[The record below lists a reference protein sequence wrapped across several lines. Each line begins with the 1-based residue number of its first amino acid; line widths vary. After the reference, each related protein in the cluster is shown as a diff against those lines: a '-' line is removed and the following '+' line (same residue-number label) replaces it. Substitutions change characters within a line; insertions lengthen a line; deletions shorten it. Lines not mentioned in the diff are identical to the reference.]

1 MHMPQNEL
9 SESELRNLAAIP
21 YQIISPSSNAPIIGI
36 YQDSMLGS
44 YQFTREDVD
53 FTPRQAM
60 NLLMGYDNID
70 MKELRSKKR
79 ITNFDILSQITPPIS
94 LKYKTKLYEDGED
107 ASVSNNVLEIANG
120 KYLRGQAE
128 KGVFGSGTKGILNRI
143 CNDFG
148 NMACSKYIDDLQQV
162 ITEYMKT
169 SAYSVGISDLISD
182 RKTTEMVLH
191 VISSKMN
198 EVKEI
203 NDKIHLGILEN
214 NSGKTNA
221 QEFEIQVGNVLNN
234 ATSETGK
241 IGVKSLDASNRF
253 VKIVKSGSKGSMLNI
268 SQMISCLGQ
277 QSIDGKRVPYGFDNR
292 TLPHFSKYDDSP
304 EARGF
309 VKNSYISGLTA
320 PELFFHAMGGRMGL
334 IDTAVKSVTW
344 ETPIVLI
351 DENGKPIYTEIGR
364 WIDGKLDASVDAVQ
378 HFDEKNMELLNV
390 NNIYVPTTCED
401 GKVSWEEITAVT
413 RHDPG
418 TKLYEIKTLGGRTV
432 TVTESKSL
440 LIWNKEKKGFY
451 EMLTPEICVGDCVPV
466 TAELCEP
473 PTVLNQICL
482 TDYLSKKDF
491 VFGTDFNKA
500 IQLMNETMQSRNKIP
515 AGWWNENNGTTFQLP
530 YTKKS
535 SLQRTTVRCNNANVK
550 DGCIYP
556 YHAQRIGEA
565 EISETFDLNYE
576 NGVFIGLF
584 LAEGNVN
591 NSSVSITNNNE
602 EIRNFVKSWF
612 SSHNIHCAELQKTN
626 HIGGL
631 TTTVRGY
638 SAVLSQFI
646 NKLVGHGASNKYVHT
661 EAFVANAEYIC
672 GLLSGYFSGDGT
684 VSKNSVE
691 ACSSSKRLIEGI
703 SMLCSRIGVFCKV
716 FQTQLKKN
724 NLGTVNI
731 KPSYRI
737 SIRSQWG
744 KIFAEKI
751 QLIDD
756 NKQGK
761 LVAIKWNATHRN
773 FATHN
778 NVVLD
783 PIVEIVPIGVE
794 NHPKMYDL
802 TIPTTLNFGLAN
814 GLQVRDTSQT
824 GYIQRRLVKGLEDL
838 KVEYDGTV
846 RNNMGKIVQFTYG
859 EDGAE
864 TTRVENQSIP
874 LVNMSIEDIYMYY
887 DLIGLN
893 DGENQ
898 DLLQIYSSDAVKRF
912 RKQRD
917 ETKKMCMKRI
927 DTMIVYR
934 DELVDKVFKFKN
946 ENSLKAP
953 IAFQHIIQ
961 NIQGQLNLTSN
972 NHVDITPMEF
982 IEVCDATFAKLN
994 KMFNVTRLFEIL
1006 FYFNLSPKE
1015 ILIKKRFNK
1024 QAVTVLME
1032 HIVLNYKKSIVHPGE
1047 MVGVIAGQSIG
1058 EPTTQL
1064 TLNSFVYETE
1074 ILVRNSAG
1082 EIKCVQIGD
1091 FTKWGIASSRK
1102 LDYMEDKD
1110 TTYAELSEYYEVPS
1124 ATEDGETVWRRIEA
1138 VTKHPVINEDGTNTM
1153 LKVTT
1158 KGCRELIATKAKSFL
1173 KLVDGKIV
1181 GIEGK
1186 DLNVGDYLP
1195 VSKKALV
1202 YEDKTHLDLRTIL
1215 PPSKYIYGS
1224 EMLKAKSVVNEHQ
1237 WWMKHSDKSFVLPY
1251 GRSDSAYKALT
1262 STSDKV
1268 VYEPGYVYT
1277 KTNSICNYKIPEL
1290 LDLDYDFGY
1299 LIGAYCAEGCMT
1311 KHQISIANNDDEY
1324 LKRIENWCA
1333 KHNLTTKIYI
1343 HKDKIQ
1349 EGWTSQD
1356 IRIYSTVLC
1365 RIVEN
1370 LCGKLSHN
1378 KYVSDKI
1385 IFSNRECVMGF
1396 LDAYIGGDGCVK
1408 MNKGKIEN
1416 IEVSSV
1422 SHKLLT
1428 GVQLMLKNLGVISK
1442 IHKPRKVESNNR
1454 GSLDIKQGYLLTVCN
1469 GQCIQ
1474 LAQMLNLPIQS
1485 KRDRIAQLLEQSFKY
1500 DYCKADLTIPNEVNG
1515 EIVME
1520 LRDGRCADLEFDKIV
1535 SIEEVSNTT
1544 EYAYDL
1550 TVEDTRNFDCMN
1562 GLCVRDTFH
1571 LSGVATKSNVTR
1583 GVPRIEEILRLTRN
1597 PDKPSA
1603 TVFLKP
1609 VDQYDKDRATNYCNM
1624 IQHTKLVDVVKSVEI
1639 CFDPDDKNTKLL
1651 QDKDLIEQ
1659 YYEFEKLIEDCNT
1672 DSEGGEAPK
1681 SKWIIRIEIDP
1692 ETLLDK
1698 NITMDD
1704 VHYAIKQTHGTD
1716 VNCIFS
1722 DMNSGNLVFR
1732 IRLNSAIFNKGKKK
1746 GAVEPLDQSDAIY
1759 LLKNFQDN
1767 ILNNIVLR
1775 GVNGI
1780 TNVNPRQLKNM
1791 VVKEDSKYVS
1801 KDTWI
1806 LDTTGSNL
1814 MDLFA
1819 LDFIDYTRT
1828 YSNDIREMYDCL
1840 GIEAA
1845 RQNIL
1850 NEFNEVMEA
1859 SDAYVNY
1866 HHLSILCDRMT
1877 VKAELVPMFRSGI
1890 MNDDIGPISKGTYEM
1905 HTEVFLDAS
1914 RHGDFDQMRGVSA
1927 NVMCGQPGYYG
1938 TNSFS
1943 LLLDLK
1949 AMEMIKDVDVAEERN
1964 INEHFA
1970 NIQKEDV
1977 KCDMKKIN
1985 IDNNVVNI
1993 QRQDVDAC
2001 GDDGYELF

>member
-1 MHMPQNEL
+1 MPQNEL

-44 YQFTREDVD
+44 YLFTQKDIE
-53 FTPRQAM
+53 FSPRQAM
-60 NLLMGYDNID
+60 NLLMGYSNVD
-70 MKELRSKKR
+70 MKKLSEKAS
-79 ITNFDILSQITPPIS
+79 ITSFDILSQITPPIS
-94 LKYKTKLYEDGED
+94 LKYKTKLFEDGED
-107 ASVSNNVLEIANG
+107 STTSNNILEITDG
-120 KYLRGQAE
+120 KYIRGQAD

-148 NMACSKYIDDLQQV
+148 NMACSNYIDDLQQV

-169 SAYSVGISDLISD
+169 NAYSVGISDLISD
-182 RKTTEMVLH
+182 RETTEKVSH
-191 VISSKMN
+191 VILSKMGD
-198 EVKEI
+198 VKDI
-203 NDKIHLGILEN
+203 IDKVHLGILEN

-234 ATSETGK
+234 AASETGK
-241 IGVKSLDASNRF
+241 IGIKSLDASNRF

-277 QSIDGKRVPYGFDNR
+277 QSIDGKRVPYGFDSR

-334 IDTAVKSVTW
+334 IDTAVK
-344 ETPIVLI
+344 
-351 DENGKPIYTEIGR
+351 
-364 WIDGKLDASVDAVQ
+364 
-378 HFDEKNMELLNV
+378 
-390 NNIYVPTTCED
+390 
-401 GKVSWEEITAVT
+401 
-413 RHDPG
+413 
-418 TKLYEIKTLGGRTV
+418 
-432 TVTESKSL
+432 
-440 LIWNKEKKGFY
+440 
-451 EMLTPEICVGDCVPV
+451 
-466 TAELCEP
+466 
-473 PTVLNQICL
+473 
-482 TDYLSKKDF
+482 
-491 VFGTDFNKA
+491 
-500 IQLMNETMQSRNKIP
+500 
-515 AGWWNENNGTTFQLP
+515 
-530 YTKKS
+530 
-535 SLQRTTVRCNNANVK
+535 
-550 DGCIYP
+550 
-556 YHAQRIGEA
+556 
-565 EISETFDLNYE
+565 
-576 NGVFIGLF
+576 
-584 LAEGNVN
+584 
-591 NSSVSITNNNE
+591 
-602 EIRNFVKSWF
+602 
-612 SSHNIHCAELQKTN
+612 
-626 HIGGL
+626 
-631 TTTVRGY
+631 
-638 SAVLSQFI
+638 
-646 NKLVGHGASNKYVHT
+646 
-661 EAFVANAEYIC
+661 
-672 GLLSGYFSGDGT
+672 
-684 VSKNSVE
+684 
-691 ACSSSKRLIEGI
+691 
-703 SMLCSRIGVFCKV
+703 
-716 FQTQLKKN
+716 
-724 NLGTVNI
+724 
-731 KPSYRI
+731 
-737 SIRSQWG
+737 
-744 KIFAEKI
+744 
-751 QLIDD
+751 
-756 NKQGK
+756 
-761 LVAIKWNATHRN
+761 
-773 FATHN
+773 
-778 NVVLD
+778 
-783 PIVEIVPIGVE
+783 
-794 NHPKMYDL
+794 
-802 TIPTTLNFGLAN
+802 
-814 GLQVRDTSQT
+814 TSTT

-846 RNNMGKIVQFTYG
+846 RNNMGKIIQFLYG

-864 TTRVENQSIP
+864 TTRIENQNID
-874 LVNMSIEDIYMYY
+874 LVTMSVEDIYMYY
-887 DLIGLN
+887 DLVGIN
-893 DGENQ
+893 DGKNK
-898 DLLQIYSSDAVKRF
+898 DLLQIYTADTVKRF
-912 RKQRD
+912 KTQQE
-917 ETKKMCMKRI
+917 ETKSLCKKRI
-927 DTMIVYR
+927 QTLIDYR
-934 DELVDKVFKFKN
+934 DEMVEKVFRFKD
-946 ENSLKAP
+946 EKTIKAP

-961 NIQGQLNLTSN
+961 NIQGQMNLSSN
-972 NHVDITPMEF
+972 SAVDITPLEF
-982 IEVCDATFAKLN
+982 INVCDETFAKLN

-1024 QAVTVLME
+1024 SAVTLLME
-1032 HIVLNYKKSIVHPGE
+1032 QIILNYKKSIVHPGE

-1058 EPTTQL
+1058 EPTTQM

-1074 ILVRNSAG
+1074 ILVRNSVG

-1091 FTKWGIASSRK
+1091 FTKWGITTSRK

-1110 TTYAELSEYYEVPS
+1110 TTYAELSEYYEVPT

-1186 DLNVGDYLP
+1186 DLKVGDYLP
-1195 VSKKALV
+1195 VSKKALDYV
-1202 YEDKTHLDLRTIL
+1202 EKTKLDLRSIL
-1215 PPSKYIYGS
+1215 SPSQYIYGS
-1224 EMLKAKSVVNEHQ
+1224 EMIKAKSVVNEHQ
-1237 WWMKHSDKSFVLPY
+1237 WWMKHSGKSFVLPY
-1251 GRSDSAYKALT
+1251 TRSDSAYKALT
-1262 STSDKV
+1262 NPSDKV
-1268 VYEPGYVYT
+1268 VYTPGNVYT
-1277 KTNSICNYKIPEL
+1277 KTNSICNYNIPEQ

-1324 LKRIENWCA
+1324 LKRIEEWCER
-1333 KHNLTTKIYI
+1333 HNLTTKVYI
-1343 HKDKIQ
+1343 HKNKIQ

-1356 IRIYSTVLC
+1356 IRIYSTILC
-1365 RIVEN
+1365 NIINN
-1370 LCGKLSHN
+1370 LCGTLSHN

-1385 IFSNRECVMGF
+1385 IFSNRECVLGF

-1442 IHKPRKVESNNR
+1442 IHKPKKVESNNR
-1454 GSLDIKQGYLLTVCN
+1454 GSTDIKQGYLLTVCN
-1469 GQCIQ
+1469 GQSIQ
-1474 LAQMLNLPIQS
+1474 LAQMLNLPVQS

-1603 TVFLKP
+1603 TIFLKP
-1609 VDQYDKDRATNYCNM
+1609 VDQYEKDRAANYCNM

-1639 CFDPDDKNTKLL
+1639 CFDPDDKDTKIF

-1659 YYEFEKLIEDCNT
+1659 YYEFEEMIEDCNK
-1672 DSEGGEAPK
+1672 DSEGTELPK
-1681 SKWIIRIEIDP
+1681 SKWLIRIEIDA
-1692 ETLLDK
+1692 ETLLEK

-1704 VHYAIKQTHGTD
+1704 IHYAINQSND
-1716 VNCIFS
+1716 DINCIFS
-1722 DMNSGNLVFR
+1722 DMNSKNLVFR
-1732 IRLNSAIFNKGKKK
+1732 IRLNSSVFLKGKKK
-1746 GAVEPLDQSDAIY
+1746 GFAETLDQSDHIY

-1767 ILNNIVLR
+1767 LLNNIVLR

-1780 TNVNPRQLKNM
+1780 TNVNPRMLKNI

-1806 LDTTGSNL
+1806 LDTTGTNL
-1814 MDLFA
+1814 LDLFA

-1850 NEFNEVMEA
+1850 NEFNEVMET

-1877 VKAELVPMFRSGI
+1877 VKSELVPMFRSGI

-1914 RHGDFDQMRGVSA
+1914 RHADFDQMRGVSA

-1938 TNSFS
+1938 TNAFN
-1943 LLLDLK
+1943 LLLDMK
-1949 AMEMIKDVDVAEERN
+1949 KMEN
-1964 INEHFA
+1964 INDMEVV
-1970 NIQKEDV
+1970 KEDNINKHFEKSASEEE
-1977 KCDMKKIN
+1977 KCDIKN
-1985 IDNNVVNI
+1985 IEVDNNVENI
-1993 QRQDVDAC
+1993 QATEIGGC
-2001 GDDGYELF
+2001 DDGYELF

>member
-334 IDTAVKSVTW
+334 IDTAVK
-344 ETPIVLI
+344 
-351 DENGKPIYTEIGR
+351 
-364 WIDGKLDASVDAVQ
+364 
-378 HFDEKNMELLNV
+378 
-390 NNIYVPTTCED
+390 
-401 GKVSWEEITAVT
+401 
-413 RHDPG
+413 
-418 TKLYEIKTLGGRTV
+418 
-432 TVTESKSL
+432 
-440 LIWNKEKKGFY
+440 
-451 EMLTPEICVGDCVPV
+451 
-466 TAELCEP
+466 
-473 PTVLNQICL
+473 
-482 TDYLSKKDF
+482 
-491 VFGTDFNKA
+491 
-500 IQLMNETMQSRNKIP
+500 
-515 AGWWNENNGTTFQLP
+515 
-530 YTKKS
+530 
-535 SLQRTTVRCNNANVK
+535 
-550 DGCIYP
+550 
-556 YHAQRIGEA
+556 
-565 EISETFDLNYE
+565 
-576 NGVFIGLF
+576 
-584 LAEGNVN
+584 
-591 NSSVSITNNNE
+591 
-602 EIRNFVKSWF
+602 
-612 SSHNIHCAELQKTN
+612 
-626 HIGGL
+626 
-631 TTTVRGY
+631 
-638 SAVLSQFI
+638 
-646 NKLVGHGASNKYVHT
+646 
-661 EAFVANAEYIC
+661 
-672 GLLSGYFSGDGT
+672 
-684 VSKNSVE
+684 
-691 ACSSSKRLIEGI
+691 
-703 SMLCSRIGVFCKV
+703 
-716 FQTQLKKN
+716 
-724 NLGTVNI
+724 
-731 KPSYRI
+731 
-737 SIRSQWG
+737 
-744 KIFAEKI
+744 
-751 QLIDD
+751 
-756 NKQGK
+756 
-761 LVAIKWNATHRN
+761 
-773 FATHN
+773 
-778 NVVLD
+778 
-783 PIVEIVPIGVE
+783 
-794 NHPKMYDL
+794 
-802 TIPTTLNFGLAN
+802 
-814 GLQVRDTSQT
+814 TSQT

-874 LVNMSIEDIYMYY
+874 LVNMSVEDIYMYY

-898 DLLQIYSSDAVKRF
+898 ELLQIYSSDAVKRF

-927 DTMIVYR
+927 DTMIEYR

-946 ENSLKAP
+946 ENTLKAP

-972 NHVDITPMEF
+972 NHVDITPLEF
-982 IEVCDATFAKLN
+982 IGVCDATFAKLN
-994 KMFNVTRLFEIL
+994 KMFNVTKLFEIL

-1015 ILIKKRFNK
+1015 ILIKKRFNQ

-1195 VSKKALV
+1195 VSKKALT
-1202 YEDKTHLDLRTIL
+1202 YTEKTYDINSESKTI
-1215 PPSKYIYGS
+1215 
-1224 EMLKAKSVVNEHQ
+1224 
-1237 WWMKHSDKSFVLPY
+1237 
-1251 GRSDSAYKALT
+1251 
-1262 STSDKV
+1262 
-1268 VYEPGYVYT
+1268 
-1277 KTNSICNYKIPEL
+1277 
-1290 LDLDYDFGY
+1290 DLDYNFGY
-1299 LIGAYCAEGCMT
+1299 NSGARCATINEEVSN
-1311 KHQISIANNDDEY
+1311 QI
-1324 LKRIENWCA
+1324 
-1333 KHNLTTKIYI
+1333 
-1343 HKDKIQ
+1343 
-1349 EGWTSQD
+1349 
-1356 IRIYSTVLC
+1356 V
-1365 RIVEN
+1365 
-1370 LCGKLSHN
+1370 
-1378 KYVSDKI
+1378 
-1385 IFSNRECVMGF
+1385 FSNYQCILGF
-1396 LDAYIGGDGCVK
+1396 LDAFIDGNSRV
-1408 MNKGKIEN
+1408 NIIEN
-1416 IEVSSV
+1416 YIEISSV

-1428 GVQLMLKNLGVISK
+1428 SVQLMMKNLGVISQMYCN
-1442 IHKPRKVESNNR
+1442 STN
-1454 GSLDIKQGYLLTVCN
+1454 DYTLTVCN
-1469 GQCIQ
+1469 GQSNK
-1474 LAQMLNLPIQS
+1474 LAQML
-1485 KRDRIAQLLEQSFKY
+1485 KTKHAQLLGQSFKY

-1814 MDLFA
+1814 IDLFA

-1890 MNDDIGPISKGTYEM
+1890 MNDDIGTISKGTYEM

-1949 AMEMIKDVDVAEERN
+1949 AMEMIKDVDVAEEHS
-1964 INEHFA
+1964 ISEHFA

-1977 KCDMKKIN
+1977 KCDIKKIN

>member
-1 MHMPQNEL
+1 MPQNEL

-334 IDTAVKSVTW
+334 IDTAVK
-344 ETPIVLI
+344 
-351 DENGKPIYTEIGR
+351 
-364 WIDGKLDASVDAVQ
+364 
-378 HFDEKNMELLNV
+378 
-390 NNIYVPTTCED
+390 
-401 GKVSWEEITAVT
+401 
-413 RHDPG
+413 
-418 TKLYEIKTLGGRTV
+418 
-432 TVTESKSL
+432 
-440 LIWNKEKKGFY
+440 
-451 EMLTPEICVGDCVPV
+451 
-466 TAELCEP
+466 
-473 PTVLNQICL
+473 
-482 TDYLSKKDF
+482 
-491 VFGTDFNKA
+491 
-500 IQLMNETMQSRNKIP
+500 
-515 AGWWNENNGTTFQLP
+515 
-530 YTKKS
+530 
-535 SLQRTTVRCNNANVK
+535 
-550 DGCIYP
+550 
-556 YHAQRIGEA
+556 
-565 EISETFDLNYE
+565 
-576 NGVFIGLF
+576 
-584 LAEGNVN
+584 
-591 NSSVSITNNNE
+591 
-602 EIRNFVKSWF
+602 
-612 SSHNIHCAELQKTN
+612 
-626 HIGGL
+626 
-631 TTTVRGY
+631 
-638 SAVLSQFI
+638 
-646 NKLVGHGASNKYVHT
+646 
-661 EAFVANAEYIC
+661 
-672 GLLSGYFSGDGT
+672 
-684 VSKNSVE
+684 
-691 ACSSSKRLIEGI
+691 
-703 SMLCSRIGVFCKV
+703 
-716 FQTQLKKN
+716 
-724 NLGTVNI
+724 
-731 KPSYRI
+731 
-737 SIRSQWG
+737 
-744 KIFAEKI
+744 
-751 QLIDD
+751 
-756 NKQGK
+756 
-761 LVAIKWNATHRN
+761 
-773 FATHN
+773 
-778 NVVLD
+778 
-783 PIVEIVPIGVE
+783 
-794 NHPKMYDL
+794 
-802 TIPTTLNFGLAN
+802 
-814 GLQVRDTSQT
+814 TSQT

-874 LVNMSIEDIYMYY
+874 LVNMSVEDIYMYY

-1074 ILVRNSAG
+1074 ILVRNTAG

-1195 VSKKALV
+1195 VSKKALA
-1202 YEDKTHLDLRTIL
+1202 YTEKAHLDLRTIL

-1262 STSDKV
+1262 SSSDKV
-1268 VYEPGYVYT
+1268 VYKPGYVYT

-1290 LDLDYDFGY
+1290 IDLDYDFGY

-1333 KHNLTTKIYI
+1333 KHNLTTKVYI

-1365 RIVEN
+1365 RIVED

-1428 GVQLMLKNLGVISK
+1428 GVQLMLKNHGVISK
-1442 IHKPRKVESNNR
+1442 IHKPKKVESNNR

-1474 LAQMLNLPIQS
+1474 LAQMLNLPIES
-1485 KRDRIAQLLEQSFKY
+1485 KRERISQLLGQSFKY

-1659 YYEFEKLIEDCNT
+1659 YYEFEKLIEECNT

-1949 AMEMIKDVDVAEERN
+1949 AMETIKDVDVAEERN

-1985 IDNNVVNI
+1985 IDNNVTNI

>member
-1 MHMPQNEL
+1 MIDYGRHSETERVLVHNDGLINQSELKIQSGHCRNAVELPFDGDEMNMHMPQNEL
-9 SESELRNLAAIP
+9 SETELRHLAAIP

-44 YQFTREDVD
+44 YQFTREGVE

-60 NLLMGYDNID
+60 NLLMGYTNVD
-70 MKELRSKKR
+70 MKDLKGKNK

-94 LKYKTKLYEDGED
+94 LKYKTKLFEDGED
-107 ASVSNNVLEIANG
+107 ASVSNNVLEITNG
-120 KYLRGQAE
+120 KYIRGQAD
-128 KGVFGSGTKGILNRI
+128 KGVFASGTKGILNRV

-148 NMACSKYIDDLQQV
+148 NMACSNYIDDLQQV

-169 SAYSVGISDLISD
+169 SAYSVGISDLMSNQ
-182 RKTTEMVLH
+182 KTTEKVLQ

-198 EVKEI
+198 DVKEI
-203 NDKIHLGILEN
+203 TDKVHLGILEN

-221 QEFEIQVGNVLNN
+221 QEFEIQVGNILND
-234 ATSETGK
+234 ATSQTGK
-241 IGVKSLDASNRF
+241 IGVKSLDANNRF
-253 VKIVKSGSKGSMLNI
+253 VTIVKSGSKGSMLNI

-292 TLPHFSKYDDSP
+292 TLPHFKKYDDSP

-334 IDTAVKSVTW
+334 IDTAVK
-344 ETPIVLI
+344 
-351 DENGKPIYTEIGR
+351 
-364 WIDGKLDASVDAVQ
+364 
-378 HFDEKNMELLNV
+378 
-390 NNIYVPTTCED
+390 
-401 GKVSWEEITAVT
+401 
-413 RHDPG
+413 
-418 TKLYEIKTLGGRTV
+418 
-432 TVTESKSL
+432 
-440 LIWNKEKKGFY
+440 
-451 EMLTPEICVGDCVPV
+451 
-466 TAELCEP
+466 
-473 PTVLNQICL
+473 
-482 TDYLSKKDF
+482 
-491 VFGTDFNKA
+491 
-500 IQLMNETMQSRNKIP
+500 
-515 AGWWNENNGTTFQLP
+515 
-530 YTKKS
+530 
-535 SLQRTTVRCNNANVK
+535 
-550 DGCIYP
+550 
-556 YHAQRIGEA
+556 
-565 EISETFDLNYE
+565 
-576 NGVFIGLF
+576 
-584 LAEGNVN
+584 
-591 NSSVSITNNNE
+591 
-602 EIRNFVKSWF
+602 
-612 SSHNIHCAELQKTN
+612 
-626 HIGGL
+626 
-631 TTTVRGY
+631 
-638 SAVLSQFI
+638 
-646 NKLVGHGASNKYVHT
+646 
-661 EAFVANAEYIC
+661 
-672 GLLSGYFSGDGT
+672 
-684 VSKNSVE
+684 
-691 ACSSSKRLIEGI
+691 
-703 SMLCSRIGVFCKV
+703 
-716 FQTQLKKN
+716 
-724 NLGTVNI
+724 
-731 KPSYRI
+731 
-737 SIRSQWG
+737 
-744 KIFAEKI
+744 
-751 QLIDD
+751 
-756 NKQGK
+756 
-761 LVAIKWNATHRN
+761 
-773 FATHN
+773 
-778 NVVLD
+778 
-783 PIVEIVPIGVE
+783 
-794 NHPKMYDL
+794 
-802 TIPTTLNFGLAN
+802 
-814 GLQVRDTSQT
+814 TSQT

-846 RNNMGKIVQFTYG
+846 RNNMGKIVQFVYG
-859 EDGAE
+859 DDGVD

-887 DLIGLN
+887 DLIGIN
-893 DGENQ
+893 EGENKE
-898 DLLQIYSSDAVKRF
+898 LLNIYTKETIRRIKAQLAETKTMC
-912 RKQRD
+912 KNNIETLIKNRD
-917 ETKKMCMKRI
+917 E
-927 DTMIVYR
+927 IV
-934 DELVDKVFKFKN
+934 EKVFKYKN
-946 ENSLKAP
+946 EDGVKAP
-953 IAFQHIIQ
+953 IAFQYIIQ
-961 NIQGQLNLTSN
+961 NIQGQLNLLPTSA
-972 NHVDITPMEF
+972 VDITPMEF
-982 IEVCDATFAKLN
+982 FEMCNETMNKL
-994 KMFNVTRLFEIL
+994 KLMFKPTRMFEIM
-1006 FYFNLSPKE
+1006 FQYYLSPKE
-1015 ILIKKRFNK
+1015 ILIKKRFNRT
-1024 QAVTVLME
+1024 AVALLME
-1032 HIVLNYKKSIVHPGE
+1032 NIILTYKKSVVHPGE

-1186 DLNVGDYLP
+1186 DLKVGDYLP

-1202 YEDKTHLDLRTIL
+1202 YTEKTHLDLRTIL
-1215 PPSKYIYGS
+1215 APSKYIYGS
-1224 EMLKAKSVVNEHQ
+1224 EMLKAKSVVNEYQ

-1251 GRSDSAYKALT
+1251 SRSDSAYKALT
-1262 STSDKV
+1262 NPSDKV

-1343 HKDKIQ
+1343 NKDKIQ
-1349 EGWTSQD
+1349 DGWTSQD

-1365 RIVEN
+1365 NIIEN

-1408 MNKGKIEN
+1408 LNKGKIES

-1428 GVQLMLKNLGVISK
+1428 GVQLMLKNHGVISK
-1442 IHKPRKVESNNR
+1442 IHKPKKIESNNR
-1454 GSLDIKQGYLLTVCN
+1454 GSLDIKQCYLLTVRN
-1469 GQCIQ
+1469 GQSIQ

-1485 KRDRIAQLLEQSFKY
+1485 KRNRIFQLLEQTFKY
-1500 DYCKADLTIPNEVNG
+1500 DYCKSDLKIPNEVNG
-1515 EIVME
+1515 EIIME
-1520 LRDGRCADLEFDKIV
+1520 LRDGRCEDLEFDKIV

-1544 EYAYDL
+1544 DYAYDL

-1571 LSGVATKSNVTR
+1571 LAGVATKSNVTR

-1603 TVFLKP
+1603 TVYLKP
-1609 VDQYDKDRATNYCNM
+1609 IDQHDKDKATNYCNM
-1624 IQHTKLVDVVKSVEI
+1624 IQHTKLIDVVKSVEI
-1639 CFDPDDKNTKLL
+1639 CFDPNDKNTKIIKD
-1651 QDKDLIEQ
+1651 QDLISQFYDFE
-1659 YYEFEKLIEDCNT
+1659 EFIGECGEGKA
-1672 DSEGGEAPK
+1672 SEVPK
-1681 SKWIIRIEIDP
+1681 SKWIVRMEIDT
-1692 ETLLDK
+1692 ESLLDK

-1704 VHYAIKQTHGTD
+1704 IHYAISASHGND
-1716 VNCIFS
+1716 VSCVFS
-1722 DMNSGNLVFR
+1722 DMNSSNLVFR
-1732 IRLNSAIFNKGKKK
+1732 IRINASVFNKGKKK
-1746 GAVEPLDQSDAIY
+1746 GVTESLDQSDEIY

-1767 ILNNIVLR
+1767 LLNNIVLR

-1780 TNVNPRQLKNM
+1780 TNVNPRMLKDM
-1791 VVKEDSKYVS
+1791 LVKEDSKFVR
-1801 KDTWI
+1801 KDMWV
-1806 LDTTGSNL
+1806 LDTVGTNL
-1814 MDLFA
+1814 QDLFM
-1819 LDFIDYTRT
+1819 LDFIDYART
-1828 YSNDIREMYDCL
+1828 YSNDIREIYNTL
-1840 GIEAA
+1840 GIEAT

-1877 VKAELVPMFRSGI
+1877 VKADLVPMFRSGI

-1905 HTEVFLDAS
+1905 HTEMFLDAS

-1927 NVMCGQPGYYG
+1927 NVMCGQTGFYG
-1938 TNSFS
+1938 TSAFS
-1943 LLLDLK
+1943 LLLDMN
-1949 AMEMIKDVDVAEERN
+1949 AIKELDDSEVVDEDLRKN
-1964 INEHFA
+1964 IDEHFVVA
-1970 NIQKEDV
+1970 NEDT

-1985 IDNNVVNI
+1985 IDNNVKNLKAT
-1993 QRQDVDAC
+1993 DMGDCNDA
-2001 GDDGYELF
+2001 YSLF

>member
-44 YQFTREDVD
+44 YLFTQQDVD

-60 NLLMGYDNID
+60 NLLMGYNNVD
-70 MKELRSKKR
+70 MKEFQNKKR
-79 ITNFDILSQITPPIS
+79 ISSFDILSQITPPIS
-94 LKYKTKLYEDGED
+94 LKYKTKLFDDKED
-107 ASVSNNVLEIANG
+107 ASISNNVLEITNG
-120 KYLRGQAE
+120 KYLRGQAD
-128 KGVFGSGTKGILNRI
+128 KGVFGSGTKGVLNRI

-148 NMACSKYIDDLQQV
+148 NMACSNYIDDLQQV

-169 SAYSVGISDLISD
+169 HAYSVGISDLISD
-182 RKTTEMVLH
+182 RKTTEKVLH
-191 VISSKMN
+191 VISTKMN

-203 NDKIHLGILEN
+203 MDRLHLGILEN

-221 QEFEIQVGNVLNN
+221 QEFELQVGNVLNN
-234 ATSETGK
+234 ATSETGN
-241 IGVKSLDASNRF
+241 IGVKSLDPSNRF

-334 IDTAVKSVTW
+334 IDTAVK
-344 ETPIVLI
+344 
-351 DENGKPIYTEIGR
+351 
-364 WIDGKLDASVDAVQ
+364 
-378 HFDEKNMELLNV
+378 
-390 NNIYVPTTCED
+390 
-401 GKVSWEEITAVT
+401 
-413 RHDPG
+413 
-418 TKLYEIKTLGGRTV
+418 
-432 TVTESKSL
+432 
-440 LIWNKEKKGFY
+440 
-451 EMLTPEICVGDCVPV
+451 
-466 TAELCEP
+466 
-473 PTVLNQICL
+473 
-482 TDYLSKKDF
+482 
-491 VFGTDFNKA
+491 
-500 IQLMNETMQSRNKIP
+500 
-515 AGWWNENNGTTFQLP
+515 
-530 YTKKS
+530 
-535 SLQRTTVRCNNANVK
+535 
-550 DGCIYP
+550 
-556 YHAQRIGEA
+556 
-565 EISETFDLNYE
+565 
-576 NGVFIGLF
+576 
-584 LAEGNVN
+584 
-591 NSSVSITNNNE
+591 
-602 EIRNFVKSWF
+602 
-612 SSHNIHCAELQKTN
+612 
-626 HIGGL
+626 
-631 TTTVRGY
+631 
-638 SAVLSQFI
+638 
-646 NKLVGHGASNKYVHT
+646 
-661 EAFVANAEYIC
+661 
-672 GLLSGYFSGDGT
+672 
-684 VSKNSVE
+684 
-691 ACSSSKRLIEGI
+691 
-703 SMLCSRIGVFCKV
+703 
-716 FQTQLKKN
+716 
-724 NLGTVNI
+724 
-731 KPSYRI
+731 
-737 SIRSQWG
+737 
-744 KIFAEKI
+744 
-751 QLIDD
+751 
-756 NKQGK
+756 
-761 LVAIKWNATHRN
+761 
-773 FATHN
+773 
-778 NVVLD
+778 
-783 PIVEIVPIGVE
+783 
-794 NHPKMYDL
+794 
-802 TIPTTLNFGLAN
+802 
-814 GLQVRDTSQT
+814 TSTT

-859 EDGAE
+859 DDGAE
-864 TTRVENQSIP
+864 TTRVENQNIP

-887 DLIGLN
+887 DLVGIN
-893 DGENQ
+893 DGENK
-898 DLLQIYSSDAVKRF
+898 DLLQIYTTDAAKRF
-912 RKQRD
+912 RKQR
-917 ETKKMCMKRI
+917 ENTKRMCMERI
-927 DTMIVYR
+927 KTMIDYR

-946 ENSLKAP
+946 ENTIKSP

-972 NHVDITPMEF
+972 NAVDITPQEF
-982 IEVCDATFAKLN
+982 IEICDTTLAKLK
-994 KMFNVTRLFEIL
+994 KMFPDVTRLFEIL

-1015 ILIKKRFNK
+1015 ILIKKRFNQ
-1024 QAVTVLME
+1024 QAISILME
-1032 HIVLNYKKSIVHPGE
+1032 QIVMNYKKSIVHPGE

-1074 ILVRNSAG
+1074 ILVKNSAG

-1091 FTKWGIASSRK
+1091 FTKCGIASSRK
-1102 LDYMEDKD
+1102 LDYMEHKD
-1110 TTYAELSEYYEVPS
+1110 TTYAELSEYYEVPT

-1173 KLVDGKIV
+1173 KLVEGKII

-1186 DLNVGDYLP
+1186 DLKVGDYLP

-1202 YEDKTHLDLRTIL
+1202 YAEKRQLDLQSIL

-1224 EMLKAKSVVNEHQ
+1224 EMMKAKSVVNEHQ
-1237 WWMKHSDKSFVLPY
+1237 WWMKHSGKTFVLPY

-1262 STSDKV
+1262 CPSEKV

-1277 KTNSICNYKIPEL
+1277 KTNSICNYKIPDMI
-1290 LDLDYDFGY
+1290 DLDYDFGY
-1299 LIGAYCAEGCMT
+1299 LVGAYCAEGCMT
-1311 KHQISIANNDDEY
+1311 KHQISISNNDDEY
-1324 LKRIENWCA
+1324 LKRIEDWCV
-1333 KHNLTTKIYI
+1333 KHNLTTKIYLN
-1343 HKDKIQ
+1343 KNKIQ

-1365 RIVEN
+1365 NIIEN

-1378 KYVSDKI
+1378 KFVSDKI
-1385 IFSNRECVMGF
+1385 VFSNRECILGF

-1422 SHKLLT
+1422 SHKMLT
-1428 GVQLMLKNLGVISK
+1428 SVQLMLKNLGVISK
-1442 IHKPRKVESNNR
+1442 IHKPKKVESNNR

-1469 GQCIQ
+1469 RQSIQ
-1474 LAQMLNLPIQS
+1474 LAQMLNLPVQS

-1500 DYCKADLTIPNEVNG
+1500 DYCKSDLKIPNEING

-1520 LRDGRCADLEFDKIV
+1520 LRDGRCPDLEFDKII

-1609 VDQYDKDRATNYCNM
+1609 VDQYDKDKATNYCNM
-1624 IQHTKLVDVVKSVEI
+1624 IQHTKLIDVVKSVEI
-1639 CFDPDDKNTKLL
+1639 CFDPDDKNTKIV
-1651 QDKDLIEQ
+1651 QDQPLIEQ
-1659 YYEFEKLIEDCNT
+1659 FYEFEKIIDDCNI
-1672 DSEGGEAPK
+1672 DAVEAESKTQK
-1681 SKWIIRIEIDP
+1681 SKWIIRIEIDA
-1692 ETLLDK
+1692 ESLLDK

-1704 VHYAIKQTHGTD
+1704 IHFAIKNAHGSDIT
-1716 VNCIFS
+1716 CIFS
-1722 DMNSGNLVFR
+1722 DMNSSNLVFR
-1732 IRLNSAIFNKGKKK
+1732 IRSNSEMFKK
-1746 GAVEPLDQSDAIY
+1746 GSKVQSLDQSDQIY
-1759 LLKNFQDN
+1759 LLKNFQDS

-1791 VVKEDSKYVS
+1791 VVKEDSKFVS
-1801 KDTWI
+1801 KETWI

-1828 YSNDIREMYDCL
+1828 YSNDIREVYNCL

-1905 HTEVFLDAS
+1905 HTEMFLDAS

-1949 AMEMIKDVDVAEERN
+1949 AMDNVADIEVAEDTD
-1964 INEHFA
+1964 INKQLEKDDA
-1970 NIQKEDV
+1970 A
-1977 KCDMKKIN
+1977 KCDMKKIQ
-1985 IDNNVVNI
+1985 IDNNVTNI
-1993 QRQDVDAC
+1993 KVQDVGAC
-2001 GDDGYELF
+2001 EDDYELF

>member
-1 MHMPQNEL
+1 MNMHMPQNEL

-334 IDTAVKSVTW
+334 IDTAVK
-344 ETPIVLI
+344 
-351 DENGKPIYTEIGR
+351 
-364 WIDGKLDASVDAVQ
+364 
-378 HFDEKNMELLNV
+378 
-390 NNIYVPTTCED
+390 
-401 GKVSWEEITAVT
+401 
-413 RHDPG
+413 
-418 TKLYEIKTLGGRTV
+418 
-432 TVTESKSL
+432 
-440 LIWNKEKKGFY
+440 
-451 EMLTPEICVGDCVPV
+451 
-466 TAELCEP
+466 
-473 PTVLNQICL
+473 
-482 TDYLSKKDF
+482 
-491 VFGTDFNKA
+491 
-500 IQLMNETMQSRNKIP
+500 
-515 AGWWNENNGTTFQLP
+515 
-530 YTKKS
+530 
-535 SLQRTTVRCNNANVK
+535 
-550 DGCIYP
+550 
-556 YHAQRIGEA
+556 
-565 EISETFDLNYE
+565 
-576 NGVFIGLF
+576 
-584 LAEGNVN
+584 
-591 NSSVSITNNNE
+591 
-602 EIRNFVKSWF
+602 
-612 SSHNIHCAELQKTN
+612 
-626 HIGGL
+626 
-631 TTTVRGY
+631 
-638 SAVLSQFI
+638 
-646 NKLVGHGASNKYVHT
+646 
-661 EAFVANAEYIC
+661 
-672 GLLSGYFSGDGT
+672 
-684 VSKNSVE
+684 
-691 ACSSSKRLIEGI
+691 
-703 SMLCSRIGVFCKV
+703 
-716 FQTQLKKN
+716 
-724 NLGTVNI
+724 
-731 KPSYRI
+731 
-737 SIRSQWG
+737 
-744 KIFAEKI
+744 
-751 QLIDD
+751 
-756 NKQGK
+756 
-761 LVAIKWNATHRN
+761 
-773 FATHN
+773 
-778 NVVLD
+778 
-783 PIVEIVPIGVE
+783 
-794 NHPKMYDL
+794 
-802 TIPTTLNFGLAN
+802 
-814 GLQVRDTSQT
+814 TSQT

-874 LVNMSIEDIYMYY
+874 LVNMSVEDIYMYY

-898 DLLQIYSSDAVKRF
+898 ELLQIYSSDAVKRF

-927 DTMIVYR
+927 DTMIEYR

-946 ENSLKAP
+946 ENTLKAP

-972 NHVDITPMEF
+972 NHVDITPLEF
-982 IEVCDATFAKLN
+982 IGVCDATFAKLN
-994 KMFNVTRLFEIL
+994 KMFNVTKLFEIL

-1015 ILIKKRFNK
+1015 ILIKKRFNQ

-1032 HIVLNYKKSIVHPGE
+1032 HIILNYKKSIVHPGE

-1064 TLNSFVYETE
+1064 TLN
-1074 ILVRNSAG
+1074 
-1082 EIKCVQIGD
+1082 
-1091 FTKWGIASSRK
+1091 
-1102 LDYMEDKD
+1102 
-1110 TTYAELSEYYEVPS
+1110 
-1124 ATEDGETVWRRIEA
+1124 
-1138 VTKHPVINEDGTNTM
+1138 
-1153 LKVTT
+1153 
-1158 KGCRELIATKAKSFL
+1158 
-1173 KLVDGKIV
+1173 
-1181 GIEGK
+1181 
-1186 DLNVGDYLP
+1186 
-1195 VSKKALV
+1195 
-1202 YEDKTHLDLRTIL
+1202 
-1215 PPSKYIYGS
+1215 
-1224 EMLKAKSVVNEHQ
+1224 
-1237 WWMKHSDKSFVLPY
+1237 
-1251 GRSDSAYKALT
+1251 
-1262 STSDKV
+1262 
-1268 VYEPGYVYT
+1268 
-1277 KTNSICNYKIPEL
+1277 
-1290 LDLDYDFGY
+1290 
-1299 LIGAYCAEGCMT
+1299 
-1311 KHQISIANNDDEY
+1311 
-1324 LKRIENWCA
+1324 
-1333 KHNLTTKIYI
+1333 
-1343 HKDKIQ
+1343 
-1349 EGWTSQD
+1349 
-1356 IRIYSTVLC
+1356 
-1365 RIVEN
+1365 
-1370 LCGKLSHN
+1370 
-1378 KYVSDKI
+1378 
-1385 IFSNRECVMGF
+1385 
-1396 LDAYIGGDGCVK
+1396 
-1408 MNKGKIEN
+1408 
-1416 IEVSSV
+1416 
-1422 SHKLLT
+1422 
-1428 GVQLMLKNLGVISK
+1428 
-1442 IHKPRKVESNNR
+1442 
-1454 GSLDIKQGYLLTVCN
+1454 
-1469 GQCIQ
+1469 
-1474 LAQMLNLPIQS
+1474 
-1485 KRDRIAQLLEQSFKY
+1485 
-1500 DYCKADLTIPNEVNG
+1500 
-1515 EIVME
+1515 
-1520 LRDGRCADLEFDKIV
+1520 
-1535 SIEEVSNTT
+1535 
-1544 EYAYDL
+1544 
-1550 TVEDTRNFDCMN
+1550 
-1562 GLCVRDTFH
+1562 TFH

-1609 VDQYDKDRATNYCNM
+1609 VDQYEKDRATNYCNM

-1814 MDLFA
+1814 IDLFA

-1890 MNDDIGPISKGTYEM
+1890 MNDDIGTISKGTYEM

-1949 AMEMIKDVDVAEERN
+1949 AMETIKDVDVAEEHS
-1964 INEHFA
+1964 ISEHFA

-1977 KCDMKKIN
+1977 KCDIKKIN